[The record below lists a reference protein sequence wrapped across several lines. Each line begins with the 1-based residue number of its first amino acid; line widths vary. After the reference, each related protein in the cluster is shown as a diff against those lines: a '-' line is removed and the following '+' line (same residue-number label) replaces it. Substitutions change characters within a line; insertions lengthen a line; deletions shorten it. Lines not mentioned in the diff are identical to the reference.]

1 MLTVSMRNFLDS
13 GSFALVRSPLAILA
27 AYLDHL
33 GHYEP
38 AATISGLAATPL
50 TSHAFP
56 EINDAIAHL
65 RANLGDEKY
74 ESLANTG
81 AAMTNADMVDYA
93 LEQIDRLSAE
103 LAPAPTP

>member
-1 MLTVSMRNFLDS
+1 V
-13 GSFALVRSPLAILA
+13 
-27 AYLDHL
+27 YLDHL
-33 GHYEP
+33 GHYES

-65 RANLGDEKY
+65 RATLGDEKY

-93 LEQIDRLSAE
+93 LEQIDRLRAE
-103 LAPAPTP
+103 LAPAPRP